1 MDMYIVGEGY
11 INFQEHV
18 TIGAAWNMSITL
30 IGGVINIDVDG
41 ASVLTGAYSLHQQV
55 IQYGILLEFECDYS
69 TGTWEV
75 FANGTSQGTFVNPD
89 PVASVNIYPGAGV
102 EYYLDNVEWGA
113 LKDDA
118 CRSASRTEAVVTVED
133 CSNILELAKGDLDV
147 YPNPNN
153 GSFTVENSVDIVK
166 LTITD
171 VHGKIVQSINE
182 INLNK
187 VDVDLTD
194 LEKGMYMIN
203 IETKKG
209 TLTES
214 VIVQ

>member
-1 MDMYIVGEGY
+1 M
-11 INFQEHV
+11 
-18 TIGAAWNMSITL
+18 
-30 IGGVINIDVDG
+30 
-41 ASVLTGAYSLHQQV
+41 
-55 IQYGILLEFECDYS
+55 
-69 TGTWEV
+69 
-75 FANGTSQGTFVNPD
+75 
-89 PVASVNIYPGAGV
+89 
-102 EYYLDNVEWGA
+102 
-113 LKDDA
+113 KDDA

-133 CSNILELAKGDLDV
+133 CSNILELAKGNLDV